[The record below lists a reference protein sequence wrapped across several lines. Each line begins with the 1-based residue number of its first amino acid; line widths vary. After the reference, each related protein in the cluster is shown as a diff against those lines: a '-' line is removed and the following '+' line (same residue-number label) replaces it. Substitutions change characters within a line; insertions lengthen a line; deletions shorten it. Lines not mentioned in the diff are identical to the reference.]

1 MNTFY
6 NFLTTDQRW
15 HPSRSLLPIQ
25 SPKNCSRPGYPH
37 LVVMYREPLAPS
49 GWQVNDHWEQN
60 IKVVVG
66 ADLKQL
72 TCNSESVLNM
82 PDFWQTFSSVQV
94 RPLRYISAGH
104 WCGWGSEA
112 LWGRKTEQVITVFVS
127 TLIWLNL
134 TRLPSKTLAVLLI
147 SKDVDMACMTCAMTT
162 KLRIESSIRCRFVI
176 EAYSTLKLLCC
187 LRRQRTFIRQAS
199 CGTWNPEQGRDPE
212 SRIHTG
218 IYLNFIKFWAM
229 GSNPGEFDQIT
240 FRYFWHQIWVIFFK
254 CSGK

>member
-1 MNTFY
+1 MHESRKGCKLQDFQKLTWRGWEWGNAPLEQLVTLSQCTSTFCS
-6 NFLTTDQRW
+6 FLTTDQRW
-15 HPSRSLLPIQ
+15 HPSKTLLPIQ

-147 SKDVDMACMTCAMTT
+147 SKDVDIAWMTFAKMIKST
-162 KLRIESSIRCRFVI
+162 IECSISCRCVA
-176 EAYSTLKLLCC
+176 ESYSTLKLLCNTENIHQGFIGGTG
-187 LRRQRTFIRQAS
+187 RRDEIKLKP
-199 CGTWNPEQGRDPE
+199 N
-212 SRIHTG
+212 RIG
-218 IYLNFIKFWAM
+218 LIL
-229 GSNPGEFDQIT
+229 SN
-240 FRYFWHQIWVIFFK
+240 
-254 CSGK
+254 